1 MSRPLAVVVLAA
13 GQGKRTKVKIPKVL
27 LPLCGRSLL
36 GTVLDAVAELQPE
49 KTVVVVGHQKEKV
62 EAHVADRPGVTTVD
76 QGTPKGT
83 GHAVQ
88 VAAEALKGFDGD
100 VMVTYGDAALIT
112 TETLRALREA
122 RGAGAMSLLTAIP
135 PDPSGLGR
143 VLRDETGLV
152 TAIREERDCSDA
164 EREIDEINAGFYCFD
179 GARIH
184 EALDS
189 LSDDNAQNEYYLT
202 DTVSFF
208 LGKGQEVHALQTED
222 ETEIAAV
229 NSLDEL
235 AVARSIMQL
244 RILEEHMASGVIID
258 DPYTTYIDHGVAIGA
273 GTRILPCTVIHAG
286 VTIGEE
292 CEVGPFAQLR
302 VGAVLDDRAAVGN
315 FVEMKK
321 SRLGPGSKA
330 KHLTYLGDATI
341 GEKANI
347 GAGTIT
353 ANYDG
358 VGKYPTTIEDGAFI
372 GSGTVL
378 VAPSHVGKNATTGAG
393 AIVTRNTQIGEGE
406 VYVGVPARPLS
417 SRKEAKGR

>member
-13 GQGKRTKVKIPKVL
+13 GQGKRTKVNTPKVL
-27 LPLCGRSLL
+27 LPLCGRTLL

-49 KTVVVVGHQKEKV
+49 RTIVVVGHQKEKV
-62 EAHVADRPGVTTVD
+62 EAYVAARPGVTTVD

-112 TETLRALREA
+112 ADTLRELRA
-122 RGAGAMSLLTAIP
+122 SRGDAAMSLLTAVP

-152 TAIREERDCSDA
+152 AAIREERDCSDA
-164 EREIDEINAGFYCFD
+164 ELEVDEINAGFYCFD
-179 GARIH
+179 GTRMH
-184 EALDS
+184 DALAS
-189 LSDDNAQNEYYLT
+189 LTDDNAQKEYYIT
-202 DTVSFF
+202 DTVTFF
-208 LGKGQEVHALQTED
+208 LGRGEAVCAIQTED
-222 ETEIAAV
+222 ASEIAAV
-229 NSLDEL
+229 NSLSEL

-244 RILEEHMASGVIID
+244 RILEQHMASGVIID
-258 DPYTTYIDHGVAIGA
+258 DPYTTYIDHGVTIGA

-286 VTIGEE
+286 VVIGEE
-292 CEVGPFAQLR
+292 CEVGPFSQLR
-302 VGAVLDDRAAVGN
+302 VGAVLEDHAEVGN

-321 SRLGPGSKA
+321 SRLGRGSKA

-341 GEKANI
+341 GAKANI

-358 VGKYPTTIEDGAFI
+358 VGKYPTTIDDGAFI

-393 AIVTRNTQIGEGE
+393 AIVTRNTEVGEDE
-406 VYVGVPARPLS
+406 IYVGMPAKLLKK
-417 SRKEAKGR
+417 KEATGR